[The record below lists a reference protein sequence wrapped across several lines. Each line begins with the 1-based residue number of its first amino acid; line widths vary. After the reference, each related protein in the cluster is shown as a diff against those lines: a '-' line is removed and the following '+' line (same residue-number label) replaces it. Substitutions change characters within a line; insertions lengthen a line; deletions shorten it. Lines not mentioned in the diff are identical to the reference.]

1 MELRYTDNPSDIGFG
16 IVKLTPGG
24 FYDEDKAE
32 YEFVTGFADEGY
44 ISDYFIYS
52 EELWDKLMEI
62 SDKYP
67 NTFSLEESECVN
79 ILRPGVVNSLE
90 EAIKWIEE
98 KLGFIYIP
106 SMNSECPSVW

>member
-1 MELRYTDNPSDIGFG
+1 MRQANNPSDIGFG
-16 IVKLTPGG
+16 IVKLTPGEY
-24 FYDEDKAE
+24 YDEEEAE
-32 YEFVTGFADEGY
+32 YEFVTGFADEGCVT
-44 ISDYFIYS
+44 DQFIYS
-52 EELWDKLMEI
+52 ERLWNKLMEL

-67 NTFSLEESECVN
+67 DTFSLEESECVN
-79 ILRPGVVNSLE
+79 VLRPGVVNSLE